1 MIWFA
6 HLGVYQDFYWP
17 GRQVA
22 IHVQQLYSLEPPTA
36 DGIMLP
42 IATKYSPTDEPN
54 DRGRCPNNQFLG
66 WKSMIVSCRI
76 SSAKLGAQHS
86 FQCASKLPIQKGR
99 PWRWTGSGR
108 QNREHTPTST
118 DYIHKSWQ
126 TTGIF
131 VYLCHCEIHEISG
144 SVVWRHLD
152 HSSSCPRV
160 ASVLITDAQRTEK
173 EVTP

>member
-1 MIWFA
+1 MNQTTEG
-6 HLGVYQDFYWP
+6 GVQTTNF
-17 GRQVA
+17 GLE
-22 IHVQQLYSLEPPTA
+22 IH
-36 DGIMLP
+36 
-42 IATKYSPTDEPN
+42 
-54 DRGRCPNNQFLG
+54 DRLLSYLFCQ
-66 WKSMIVSCRI
+66 
-76 SSAKLGAQHS
+76 AGAQHS
-86 FQCASKLPIQKGR
+86 FQCASKQPIQKGR

-152 HSSSCPRV
+152 HSSSCPGV
-160 ASVLITDAQRTEK
+160 ASVLITLMHSAQKKRSPRK
-173 EVTP
+173 LVGHFSFFWCQLSWHNDLSRQCYNGVVKIFL